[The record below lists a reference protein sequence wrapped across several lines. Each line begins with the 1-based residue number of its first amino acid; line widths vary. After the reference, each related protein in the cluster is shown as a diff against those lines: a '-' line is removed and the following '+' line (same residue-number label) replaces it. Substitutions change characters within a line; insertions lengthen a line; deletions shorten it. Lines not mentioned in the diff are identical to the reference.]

1 MLPSKSGIIVLLKTP
16 TKSRKFFPTLFVKQ
30 PIFSLFLNFE
40 QTRTVATFGEHGS
53 YTMLTNPIRAL
64 ELHYPIIQFLIIVDG
79 LEAFSLLLSIKSA
92 MFSDFG
98 QSSGEKKRKT
108 INFSH
113 QIITCKN

>member
-1 MLPSKSGIIVLLKTP
+1 M
-16 TKSRKFFPTLFVKQ
+16 
-30 PIFSLFLNFE
+30 
-40 QTRTVATFGEHGS
+40 HGS

-113 QIITCKN
+113 QIVCIKLEGKWEPEIATIWKKVDAL

>member
-1 MLPSKSGIIVLLKTP
+1 M
-16 TKSRKFFPTLFVKQ
+16 
-30 PIFSLFLNFE
+30 FLNFE

>member
-1 MLPSKSGIIVLLKTP
+1 MCIRDRNNCFIKNAHKISKILPD
-16 TKSRKFFPTLFVKQ
+16 F
-30 PIFSLFLNFE
+30 IFSLFLNFE

-113 QIITCKN
+113 